1 MADLAAAVDAGWAAA
16 DAERP
21 EATIAY
27 FRELRDAH
35 PESARAIFE
44 YAGSLDFAG
53 REAEAA
59 PVYEAAFAAGLDGDL
74 LRQGLIQYGSTLR
87 NIGRHDAAV
96 ATLREAVERFDGDDA
111 ARAFLALALVD
122 ADRPREAVAT
132 LLELALDGGESANL
146 RQYARPLRAYARDLV
161 EEREPAAER

>member
-1 MADLAAAVDAGWAAA
+1 MTDLATAIDAGWAAA
-16 DAERP
+16 DAEHP

-27 FRELRDAH
+27 FRDLRDAH
-35 PESARAIFE
+35 PEDARAMLE

-59 PVYEAAFAAGLDGDL
+59 PAYEEAFAAGLDGDL

-87 NIGRHDAAV
+87 NIGRREAAV
-96 ATLREAVERFDGDDA
+96 TALRDAVARFGGDDA

-122 ADRPREAVAT
+122 ADQPREAVAT
-132 LLELALDGGESANL
+132 LLELALDRADSASL

-161 EEREPAAER
+161 DGQDAAVER